1 MGASREHDLI
11 ARYFAPLAGPEGLGL
26 LDDAALLA
34 PKPGHDW
41 VITAD
46 ALVAGVHFFENDP
59 AEVIAAK
66 ALRVNLSDL
75 AAKGARPRA
84 FTLALM
90 LPKGLQASWFEAFAK
105 GLGADMARFGIAL
118 IGGDTVATP
127 GPLALTITA
136 FGEVQQGR
144 MVKRS
149 GAVSGDA
156 IYVTGTIGDAAL
168 GLVSLKSPERLA
180 LPAQLRRHLEAR
192 YHRPEPRL
200 ALGAALRDHAHAAMD
215 VSDGLVGDLAR
226 LLATSGRGAIIE
238 AAAVPFSPAVHAALA
253 MEPTFEET
261 ALIGGDDYEII
272 ACVPPGACVGFEHD
286 CARAGVKVTRIG
298 VVQAHRRVTWRAAD
312 GAVLSFA
319 NPAYS
324 HL

>member
-1 MGASREHDLI
+1 MGQSREHDLI

-34 PKPGHDW
+34 PTTGHEW
-41 VITAD
+41 VITTD

-59 AEVIAAK
+59 ADLIAAK

-90 LPKGLQASWFEAFAK
+90 LPKATSPEFLEGFAK

-118 IGGDTVATP
+118 IGGDTVVTP
-127 GPLALTITA
+127 GPLGISITA
-136 FGEVQQGR
+136 FGEVAQGH

-156 IYVTGTIGDAAL
+156 IYVSGTIGDAAL
-168 GLVSLKSPERLA
+168 GLIALKSPDSLTFSARH
-180 LPAQLRRHLEAR
+180 RRYLEGR

-215 VSDGLVGDLAR
+215 VSDGLVGDLAK
-226 LLATSGRGAIIE
+226 LLAASGRGGMIDVGAM
-238 AAAVPFSPAVHAALA
+238 PFSPAVKAAIA
-253 MEPTFEET
+253 VEQSIQET
-261 ALIGGDDYEII
+261 ALTGGDDYEIL
-272 ACVPPGACVGFEHD
+272 ACVPSGACASFERD
-286 CARAGVKVTRIG
+286 CAVAGVNVTRIG
-298 VVQAHRRVTWRAAD
+298 VVQAVGSITWRAAD
-312 GAVLSFA
+312 GSKLSFA
-319 NPAYS
+319 KPAYS

>member
-34 PKPGHDW
+34 PRAGHEW
-41 VITAD
+41 VITTD
-46 ALVAGVHFFENDP
+46 ALVAGVHFFADDP
-59 AEVIAAK
+59 AEIIAGK

-90 LPKGLQASWFEAFAK
+90 LPQGLEPGWFEGFAK

-118 IGGDTVATP
+118 IGGDTVATT

-136 FGEVQQGR
+136 FGEVGEGR
-144 MVKRS
+144 MVTRS

-156 IYVTGTIGDAAL
+156 IYVSGTIGDAAL
-168 GLVSLKSPERLA
+168 GLVCLKSPDRLA
-180 LPAQLRRHLEAR
+180 LAARHRRHLEAR
-192 YHRPEPRL
+192 YHRPEPRM
-200 ALGAALRDHAHAAMD
+200 ALGAALRTHAHAAMD
-215 VSDGLVGDLAR
+215 VSDGLVGDLGR
-226 LLATSGRGAIIE
+226 LLAASGQGGIIE
-238 AAAVPFSPAVHAALA
+238 AAAVPFSPAVHAALSL
-253 MEPTFEET
+253 EPTLEET
-261 ALIGGDDYEII
+261 ALTGGDDYEII
-272 ACVPPGACVGFEHD
+272 SCVPPHACSAFEQD
-286 CARAGVKVTRIG
+286 CARAGVKITRIG
-298 VVQAHRRVTWRAAD
+298 VVQAHRLITWRAAD
-312 GAVLSFA
+312 GSAMSFA
-319 NPAYS
+319 SPAYS